1 MVEKGLIDKNNEN
14 PQIFMDSTVQ
24 ITNWIIKPVVETF
37 NKQKQFIA
45 DASHELKMPLAVI
58 MATIVDIQLAYIS
71 QLRLDG

>member
-45 DASHELKMPLAVI
+45 DASHELKTPLAVI

-71 QLRLDG
+71 QLRFDG